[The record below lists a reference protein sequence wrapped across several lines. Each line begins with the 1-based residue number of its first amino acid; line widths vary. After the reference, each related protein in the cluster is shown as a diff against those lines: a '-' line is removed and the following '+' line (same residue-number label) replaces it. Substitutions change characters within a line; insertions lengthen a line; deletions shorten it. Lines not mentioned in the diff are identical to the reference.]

1 MFDCVITNLTVNVII
16 LPIIPM
22 KQKMNLEKQLFEQ
35 LQNRKINGGYR
46 SLKTNLNQLIDF
58 SSNDYLGLSKVEE
71 IHNSHNDFI
80 DNGAT
85 GSRLLSGNKV
95 YHEEVERF
103 LSVYFKSESA
113 LLFNSGYVANLG
125 VLSTVP
131 QKGDTILLDELSHI
145 CIKEGVR
152 LSRANYFN
160 FKHNDLYDLE
170 KKLKKIEAGN
180 IFIVVESVYSMDGDQ
195 APLKE
200 IVNLSAQY
208 NANVIVDEAHSTGL
222 YGESGFGLCCDL
234 GLQDQIFARIY
245 TFGKAVGVHGAAVAG
260 SNLLKDYLINYS
272 RQFIYT
278 TALPYHSIQVIQNAL
293 NYRKK
298 HPELWNDLKSRI
310 SLFNSLLKP
319 RVNKLESKHPVQGI
333 ILGSAEEAIKFSD
346 YLKGNGF
353 DIRPILSPTVPK
365 GKERVRICL
374 HAFNS
379 EEEITTLCQHINK
392 YFQ

>member
-1 MFDCVITNLTVNVII
+1 MAINVIF
-16 LPIIPM
+16 LTIIPIENKM
-22 KQKMNLEKQLFEQ
+22 KLEKQLFEQ
-35 LQNRKINGGYR
+35 LQNRKTNGGYR
-46 SLKTNLNQLIDF
+46 SLKMNKNQRIDF

-71 IHNSHNDFI
+71 IHDTHNDFI

-85 GSRLLSGNKV
+85 GSRLLSGNKE
-95 YHEEVERF
+95 YHEELELF
-103 LSVYFKSESA
+103 LAKYFKSESA
-113 LLFNSGYVANLG
+113 LLFNSGYMANLG
-125 VLSTVP
+125 VLSSVP
-131 QKGDTILLDELSHI
+131 QKGDTVILDELSHI

-160 FKHNDLYDLE
+160 FKHNDLQDLE
-170 KKLKKIEAGN
+170 RKLNKIKAGN

-195 APLKE
+195 APLNE
-200 IVNLSAQY
+200 IVDLSARY

-234 GLQDQIFARIY
+234 GLQEQIFARIY
-245 TFGKAVGVHGAAVAG
+245 TFGKAVGVHGAAVVG
-260 SNLLKDYLINYS
+260 SNILKDYLVNYS

-278 TALPYHSIQVIQNAL
+278 TALPHHSIQVIQNAL
-293 NYRKK
+293 NHRKN
-298 HPELWNDLKSRI
+298 HPELWDDLKLKI
-310 SLFNSLLKP
+310 SLFNRLLK
-319 RVNKLESKHPVQGI
+319 RDINKLDSEHPVQGI
-333 ILGSAEEAIKFSD
+333 ILGSAEEAINFSN
-346 YLKGNGF
+346 YLNENSF

-379 EEEITTLCQHINK
+379 EEEITNLCHHINQ